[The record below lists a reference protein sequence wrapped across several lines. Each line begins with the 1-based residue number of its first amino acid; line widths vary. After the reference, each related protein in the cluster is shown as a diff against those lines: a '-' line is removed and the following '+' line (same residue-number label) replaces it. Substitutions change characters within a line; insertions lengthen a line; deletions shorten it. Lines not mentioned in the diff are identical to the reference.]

1 MVLRRG
7 LGDERGEVL
16 LRAGSVKRAL
26 GMLDLFVR

>member
-7 LGDERGEVL
+7 LGEESGVTL

-26 GMLDLFVR
+26 GLGD